1 MDSLFH
7 VDGKPFFSIGGQLN
21 NSTSSDPALTEKAF
35 KTCVGLG
42 LNTVAAPVH
51 WELFEKEEGAYDF
64 AQIDMLMELARR
76 SGLRLVVLWFG
87 TWKNGNSHYVPE
99 WVKLQ
104 KERFLWAK
112 ANDGAEIRVLS
123 PTCEETKKADMR
135 AFCEL
140 CGHIARN
147 NADGCVIGI
156 QIENEPGL
164 IGAARDYSPQSTKL
178 FKGRI
183 PADAAEFI
191 GADGTWEE
199 TFGFYAAEFF
209 TAYHI
214 AHYIDDIAEAGK
226 RVLDLPM
233 YINVWLGE
241 MYAHIPGTNY
251 PSGGAV
257 TKTFRFWKHLL
268 KHVDAIAPDIYVS
281 DYREVEELFR
291 TYSGEG
297 NIFHLPESSPMPL
310 SMTNSM
316 RAVAE
321 YGLTGVHTFGIDILS
336 AAADRAALCTM
347 AASGAEGAKKSALL
361 REIADSYT
369 ILRHSKH
376 LIEKYQGTGRLYAVA
391 QYEGAANQV
400 FDFGSYI
407 GEIEFLN
414 MESAPINGGNVRRM
428 DNRHM
433 ASSYDG
439 YRAKGFIVDAGN
451 GEFYL
456 TGDAYKLRLYPKFSL
471 EELTSAVHAG
481 DFLNTRSQGYL
492 SVTEGEFTAD
502 GEYKVNIIRN
512 GDEYDYGLWV
522 TSDIGVLRV
531 RMDR

>member
-7 VDGKPFFSIGGQLN
+7 VGGKPFFSIGGQLN

-112 ANDGAEIRVLS
+112 ANDGAEIRALS

-147 NADGCVIGI
+147 KADGCGIGI

-281 DYREVEELFR
+281 DYREVE
-291 TYSGEG
+291 
-297 NIFHLPESSPMPL
+297 
-310 SMTNSM
+310 
-316 RAVAE
+316 
-321 YGLTGVHTFGIDILS
+321 
-336 AAADRAALCTM
+336 
-347 AASGAEGAKKSALL
+347 
-361 REIADSYT
+361 
-369 ILRHSKH
+369 
-376 LIEKYQGTGRLYAVA
+376 
-391 QYEGAANQV
+391 
-400 FDFGSYI
+400 
-407 GEIEFLN
+407 
-414 MESAPINGGNVRRM
+414 
-428 DNRHM
+428 
-433 ASSYDG
+433 
-439 YRAKGFIVDAGN
+439 
-451 GEFYL
+451 
-456 TGDAYKLRLYPKFSL
+456 
-471 EELTSAVHAG
+471 
-481 DFLNTRSQGYL
+481 
-492 SVTEGEFTAD
+492 
-502 GEYKVNIIRN
+502 
-512 GDEYDYGLWV
+512 
-522 TSDIGVLRV
+522 
-531 RMDR
+531 

>member
-1 MDSLFH
+1 
-7 VDGKPFFSIGGQLN
+7 
-21 NSTSSDPALTEKAF
+21 
-35 KTCVGLG
+35 
-42 LNTVAAPVH
+42 
-51 WELFEKEEGAYDF
+51 
-64 AQIDMLMELARR
+64 
-76 SGLRLVVLWFG
+76 
-87 TWKNGNSHYVPE
+87 
-99 WVKLQ
+99 
-104 KERFLWAK
+104 
-112 ANDGAEIRVLS
+112 
-123 PTCEETKKADMR
+123 
-135 AFCEL
+135 
-140 CGHIARN
+140 
-147 NADGCVIGI
+147 
-156 QIENEPGL
+156 
-164 IGAARDYSPQSTKL
+164 
-178 FKGRI
+178 
-183 PADAAEFI
+183 
-191 GADGTWEE
+191 
-199 TFGFYAAEFF
+199 
-209 TAYHI
+209 
-214 AHYIDDIAEAGK
+214 
-226 RVLDLPM
+226 M

-347 AASGAEGAKKSALL
+347 AASGRGGREKVCAPARDSRFLYHTQALKAPY
-361 REIADSYT
+361 RKVSGY
-369 ILRHSKH
+369 
-376 LIEKYQGTGRLYAVA
+376 GRLYAVA

>member
-1 MDSLFH
+1 MNSLFH
-7 VDGKPFFSIGGQLN
+7 VGGKPFFSIGGQLN
-21 NSTSSDPALTEKAF
+21 NSTSSDYKLTEKAF
-35 KTCVGLG
+35 ETCAKMG

-51 WELFEKEEGAYDF
+51 WELFEKEEGIYDF
-64 AQIDMLMELARR
+64 AQIDMLMELARHK
-76 SGLRLVVLWFG
+76 GLKLVVLWFG

-104 KERFLWAK
+104 KERFLWSK
-112 ANDGAEIRVLS
+112 AYDGAEIRSLS
-123 PTCEETKKADMR
+123 PVCEATKQADMR
-135 AFCEL
+135 AFCML
-140 CGHIARN
+140 CGHIAEN
-147 NADGCVIGI
+147 NSDECVIGV
-156 QIENEPGL
+156 QVENEPGL
-164 IGAARDYSPQSTKL
+164 IGAARDYSPLATKL
-178 FKGRI
+178 FKSQI
-183 PADAAEFI
+183 PVDAAEYI
-191 GADGTWEE
+191 GKDGTWEE

-209 TAYHI
+209 TAYYI
-214 AHYIDDIAEAGK
+214 AHYIDEIAEAGK
-226 RVLDLPM
+226 KLLDLPM

-257 TKTFRFWKHLL
+257 SKTFSFWKHLL

-281 DYREVEELFR
+281 DYREVDELFKI
-291 TYSGEG
+291 YSGEG

-310 SMTNSM
+310 SMTNSI

-321 YGLTGVHTFGIDILS
+321 YALTGVHTFGIDILS
-336 AAADRAALCTM
+336 AAADKSALNAI
-347 AASGAEGAKKSALL
+347 AASGAEGAKKASLL

-369 ILRHSKH
+369 ILKFSKP
-376 LIEKYQGTGRLYAVA
+376 LIEKYQGTGRLYAVS

-400 FDFGSYI
+400 FDFENYI

-433 ASSYDG
+433 AESYDS

-492 SVTEGEFTAD
+492 SVTEGEFTPD

>member
-112 ANDGAEIRVLS
+112 ANDGAEIRALS

-281 DYREVEELFR
+281 DYREVEVLRGGKHFPSAGILSNAAFHDKLNACRRGIRIDRRSHLWDRYPLRRRGQGCALHNGGLRRGGREKVCAPARDSRFLYHTQALKAPYR
-291 TYSGEG
+291 KVSGYG
-297 NIFHLPESSPMPL
+297 QTVCS
-310 SMTNSM
+310 
-316 RAVAE
+316 RAV
-321 YGLTGVHTFGIDILS
+321 
-336 AAADRAALCTM
+336 
-347 AASGAEGAKKSALL
+347 
-361 REIADSYT
+361 
-369 ILRHSKH
+369 
-376 LIEKYQGTGRLYAVA
+376 
-391 QYEGAANQV
+391 
-400 FDFGSYI
+400 
-407 GEIEFLN
+407 
-414 MESAPINGGNVRRM
+414 
-428 DNRHM
+428 
-433 ASSYDG
+433 
-439 YRAKGFIVDAGN
+439 
-451 GEFYL
+451 
-456 TGDAYKLRLYPKFSL
+456 
-471 EELTSAVHAG
+471 
-481 DFLNTRSQGYL
+481 
-492 SVTEGEFTAD
+492 
-502 GEYKVNIIRN
+502 
-512 GDEYDYGLWV
+512 
-522 TSDIGVLRV
+522 
-531 RMDR
+531 

>member
-1 MDSLFH
+1 
-7 VDGKPFFSIGGQLN
+7 
-21 NSTSSDPALTEKAF
+21 
-35 KTCVGLG
+35 
-42 LNTVAAPVH
+42 
-51 WELFEKEEGAYDF
+51 
-64 AQIDMLMELARR
+64 
-76 SGLRLVVLWFG
+76 
-87 TWKNGNSHYVPE
+87 
-99 WVKLQ
+99 
-104 KERFLWAK
+104 
-112 ANDGAEIRVLS
+112 
-123 PTCEETKKADMR
+123 
-135 AFCEL
+135 
-140 CGHIARN
+140 
-147 NADGCVIGI
+147 
-156 QIENEPGL
+156 
-164 IGAARDYSPQSTKL
+164 
-178 FKGRI
+178 
-183 PADAAEFI
+183 
-191 GADGTWEE
+191 
-199 TFGFYAAEFF
+199 
-209 TAYHI
+209 
-214 AHYIDDIAEAGK
+214 
-226 RVLDLPM
+226 
-233 YINVWLGE
+233 
-241 MYAHIPGTNY
+241 
-251 PSGGAV
+251 
-257 TKTFRFWKHLL
+257 
-268 KHVDAIAPDIYVS
+268 
-281 DYREVEELFR
+281 
-291 TYSGEG
+291 
-297 NIFHLPESSPMPL
+297 
-310 SMTNSM
+310 
-316 RAVAE
+316 
-321 YGLTGVHTFGIDILS
+321 
-336 AAADRAALCTM
+336 M